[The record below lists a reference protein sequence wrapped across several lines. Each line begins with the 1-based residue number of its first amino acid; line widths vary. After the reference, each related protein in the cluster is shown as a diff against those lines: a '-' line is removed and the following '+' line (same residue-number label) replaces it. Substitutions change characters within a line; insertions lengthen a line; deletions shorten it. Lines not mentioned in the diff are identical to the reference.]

1 MAALRR
7 GREERLE
14 QDARL
19 GRRMAQALEERR
31 ASSVRGGPGEVAW
44 RLYDTY
50 GFPVDLTSLMG
61 EERGLKIDM
70 DAYEAARKQ
79 AQLISQGGGKGVDD
93 QINLDVHA
101 IADLQGRGVPPTDDS
116 PKYDYSAT
124 SADPDSVYE
133 FGTCQGRVVALRCD
147 KQFVQE
153 VPSGRE
159 CGVLLDRTSMYAEQG
174 GQIWDEGYM
183 TKEGDEETEFTVK
196 NVQVRGGYVL
206 HIGSLA
212 GTLRVGD
219 TLNVFIDQERR
230 KQVMN
235 NHTGTHVLNF
245 ALRRVL
251 TSEADQR
258 GSLVAPDRLRFDFT
272 SNSAMKSDQ
281 VKQCEQI
288 ANDLISRNGEVFAK
302 ESPLALAKSIQG
314 LRAVFDETYP
324 DPVRIVS
331 IGVPVED
338 LQADPS
344 GPAATQ
350 TSVEFCGGTH
360 LRRAGHIGPF
370 VIASEEAIAKGIRRI
385 VALTGPEATK
395 ALHRSAA
402 LENQLN
408 VLSEQLNDPQLSSK
422 ELVRRIVEL
431 TDEISQATIQQ
442 WKKDQL
448 RAELTKMKKQLD
460 DKDKARKAAV
470 MTSVVEE
477 TKAFVTANK
486 ELPWIVRRLEAYSNT
501 KALDAALKQVK
512 AIAPQM
518 SALFL
523 SVDED
528 AGKIVCLSAV
538 SKAAGT
544 NVTAAEAC
552 LEAARQHARTTLGQD
567 SQPVEVQVPTASNA
581 GPVASLQDCQT
592 LQGKCQVFLQV
603 SGRIHSRAQLRSG
616 TVLPPRAT
624 RARCS
629 GRIAAG
635 YSGLSLPVTEAPAPD
650 AVPLGRRPTLRTAD
664 GALIWDAAAAALH
677 LAPAQLRG
685 GADPASEAAVLA
697 ALFQADEL
705 RQLVAGWLAAGAPA
719 QQSAASRQAVVHWLE
734 RLDAV
739 LRDRTYLVGERVT
752 LADLALCCALLPA
765 FTGGLDGR
773 QRARLVCVT
782 RWFRTVVHQ
791 PPAAAVLGE
800 VKLRE

>member
-1 MAALRR
+1 
-7 GREERLE
+7 
-14 QDARL
+14 
-19 GRRMAQALEERR
+19 
-31 ASSVRGGPGEVAW
+31 
-44 RLYDTY
+44 
-50 GFPVDLTSLMG
+50 MG

-116 PKYDYSAT
+116 PKYDYSAA

-159 CGVLLDRTSMYAEQG
+159 CGILLDRTSMYAEQG

-324 DPVRIVS
+324 DPVRVVS

-512 AIAPQM
+512 AIAPEM

-528 AGKIVCLSAV
+528 AGKVVCLSAV
-538 SKAAGT
+538 SKPALAAGLKANEWVTKLTELMGGRGGGKPESAQAAGT

-581 GPVASLQDCQT
+581 APSPASKTAKPSKASAKSSSKSPAASSAVPSSGPVLFC
-592 LQGKCQVFLQV
+592 G
-603 SGRIHSRAQLRSG
+603 SGD
-616 TVLPPRAT
+616 PRALL
-624 RARCS
+624 CH
-629 GRIAAG
+629 IAAG

-664 GALIWDAAAAALH
+664 GTLIWDAAAAALH

-719 QQSAASRQAVVHWLE
+719 QQSAASRQAVEQWLE
-734 RLDAV
+734 RLDTV

-752 LADLALCCALLPA
+752 LADLALSCALLPA

-791 PPAAAVLGE
+791 PPAAAILGE
-800 VKLRE
+800 VKLHE